1 MVNETKDLL
10 ILMVT
15 TWNQFNVNKKV
26 DAEIERNEFSP
37 GHWAI
42 DLSISGVVH
51 PEFVLYLL
59 PAIIARN
66 CIWFLSGS
74 NDHVVFH
81 IQ

>member
-1 MVNETKDLL
+1 MKNETKDLL

-15 TWNQFNVNKKV
+15 TWNQFNIYKKV

-37 GHWAI
+37 GNWSI
-42 DLSISGVVH
+42 DISISGAVPH
-51 PEFVLYLL
+51 EFVLYLL

-66 CIWFLSGS
+66 CIWYLYGS
-74 NDHVVFH
+74 NDRVVFH